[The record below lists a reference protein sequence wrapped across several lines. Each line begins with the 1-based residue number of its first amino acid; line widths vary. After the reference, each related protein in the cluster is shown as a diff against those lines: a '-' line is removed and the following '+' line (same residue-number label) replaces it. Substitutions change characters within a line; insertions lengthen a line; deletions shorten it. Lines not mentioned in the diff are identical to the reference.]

1 VKLSVRALRINGVT
15 KNVLERGMVEN
26 QEKVIKAAYK
36 IIERNVTILKGVN
49 VVKMR
54 HLHSVQ

>member
-1 VKLSVRALRINGVT
+1 MGVT
-15 KNVLERGMVEN
+15 KNVLERGMVKN
-26 QEKVIKAAYK
+26 QEKVIKTAYK
-36 IIERNVTILKGVN
+36 IIERNVTILKGVY